1 MTHSAFVGPLA
12 GFGAGNIALAGGKG
26 ANLGE
31 LIRNGFPVPDGFVIT
46 TRAYA
51 ALLDST
57 PLGGNLAE
65 LLQSG
70 ADGARIRAEFAATA
84 VPPEIS
90 AAVAEAYAQLGS
102 KTVAV
107 RSSATAEDLPG
118 AAFAGQQDTY
128 LNVAGEDAVL
138 AAVGDCW
145 ASLWT
150 DRAIAYRQRQG
161 IDPHEVAIAVV
172 VQEMVPAEMAGV
184 MFGANPVTGARGEIV
199 VDASSGLGEAVVS
212 GLVTPD
218 HYVLDGAGRLTAY
231 APGRREVVIH
241 AYDDGGTG
249 GSRGIGENNGTSESR
264 GAGEGRSRVGAPGA
278 AELQRSLSPAQL
290 AELARL
296 ARRAAELFGRPQD
309 MEWAVAKGRVHVLQS
324 RPMTALPPQPVT
336 LNRFQRLMGPF
347 FLEMFTQRPYPL
359 DVSGWLDRGI
369 GAMLRGMAGSVG
381 VRFPSIQQ
389 LLPEEDGVV
398 VRLVPPIPRP
408 TLRTLAAP
416 LSIAVRVRRFRPEKW
431 TEDGRFT
438 AFLAEVEQ
446 LNARDPQPLRWHEIT
461 QLAEDTFRAIHWIT
475 ELRAAYLPGA
485 FVPQAKLRLLL
496 LLLGK
501 PKLAAA
507 LIAGAETR
515 TSQANRGLE
524 QLAEGVRRYPALS
537 AAFGE
542 LAPTDLLDRLGDPEF
557 AGFRADFDAFLAEY
571 GHRETVSVVLSSA
584 PTWSGAPDVVL
595 GLVKAMLGERRE
607 GADQTG
613 QALRELE
620 RHPALRIRP
629 LRRQVLGAVA
639 AAKTG
644 IAFREDTHFYATKLL
659 PPLRRALL
667 ELGRRLTA
675 AGVLDSPDQVHHLR
689 FDELQTMIIHG
700 GSGSGS
706 GSGGGADSDEDDDGG
721 ALPAADRGRYRRVV
735 LAREA
740 KRRELEGIP
749 LLPMDALFARRRRQG
764 NALVSGTAASAG
776 RAAGRVRV
784 ILSPAEFGTL
794 ASGEILVCPYT
805 NPSWTPLFQRAAAV
819 VVDAGGLASHAA
831 IVAREYGIPAVMGTG
846 TGTTVLRDGQQVLVD
861 GSAGL
866 VLPAGDERA

>member
-1 MTHSAFVGPLA
+1 MTESALVGRLA
-12 GFGAGNIALAGGKG
+12 GFGAGDIALAGGKG

-31 LIRNGFPVPDGFVIT
+31 LIRTGFPVPDGFVIT

-51 ALLDST
+51 TLLDST
-57 PLGGNLAE
+57 PLGAKLAE

-70 ADGARIRAEFAATA
+70 AHGASIRAEFAATS
-84 VPPEIS
+84 VPPKIR
-90 AAVAEAYAQLGS
+90 AAVADAYALLGS
-102 KTVAV
+102 KPVAV

-128 LNVAGEDAVL
+128 LNVVGEDAVIQ
-138 AAVGDCW
+138 AVADCW

-150 DRAIAYRQRQG
+150 DRAITYRQRQG

-184 MFGANPVTGARGEIV
+184 MFGANPVTGARDEIV
-199 VDASSGLGEAVVS
+199 VDASGGLGEAVVS

-218 HYVLDGAGRLTAY
+218 HYVLDSAGRLRDY

-249 GSRGIGENNGTSESR
+249 ETRAASENGGTSDVPGGS
-264 GAGEGRSRVGAPGA
+264 EGRGRVRANEG
-278 AELQRSLSPAQL
+278 LQPSLSPAQL
-290 AELARL
+290 TELARL
-296 ARRAAELFGRPQD
+296 ARQAAELFGRPQD
-309 MEWAVAKGRVHVLQS
+309 MEWAVAGDRIYVLQS
-324 RPMTALPPQPVT
+324 RPMTALPPQPLK
-336 LNRFQRLMGPF
+336 LNRFQKLMGPF

-359 DVSGWLDRGI
+359 DASGWMDQGI

-381 VRFPSIQQ
+381 VRFPTIEQ

-416 LSIAVRVRRFRPEKW
+416 LSIALRVRRFKPDKW

-438 AFLAEVEQ
+438 AFLAEVDQ
-446 LNARDPQPLRWHEIT
+446 LNARDPELLRWHEVIR
-461 QLAEDTFRAIHWIT
+461 LAEDAFAAIHWIT

-501 PKLAAA
+501 PRLASG
-507 LIAGAETR
+507 LVAGAETR
-515 TSQANRGLE
+515 TSQANRALE
-524 QLAEGVRRYPALS
+524 QLAEGVQRDPALS
-537 AAFGE
+537 AAFDE
-542 LAPTDLLDRLGDPEF
+542 LATAELLVRLNEPEF
-557 AGFRADFDAFLAEY
+557 AGFRADFDAFLTEY
-571 GHRETVSVVLSSA
+571 GHRETVSIVLSSA

-595 GLVKAMLGERRE
+595 GLVKAMLGERHQ

-620 RHPALRIRP
+620 RHPALRFGP

-639 AAKTG
+639 GAKAG
-644 IAFREDTHFYATKLL
+644 MAFREDTHFYATKLL

-667 ELGRRLTA
+667 ELGQRLAA
-675 AGVLDSPDQVHHLR
+675 AGVLESPDQVHHLR
-689 FDELQTMIIHG
+689 FDELQAMTSG
-700 GSGSGS
+700 GGG
-706 GSGGGADSDEDDDGG
+706 GSGGGAV
-721 ALPAADRGRYRRVV
+721 LPAAERERYRRVV

-749 LLPMDALFARRRRQG
+749 LLPTDALFAGSRRHG
-764 NALVSGTAASAG
+764 YALVSGTAASAG

-784 ILSPAEFGTL
+784 IRSPVDFGTL
-794 ASGEILVCPYT
+794 VSGEILVCPYT

-819 VVDAGGLASHAA
+819 VVDAGGLGSHAA

-846 TGTTVLRDGQQVLVD
+846 TGTDVLRDGQQVLVD

>member
-1 MTHSAFVGPLA
+1 MTQSVLVGRLA
-12 GFGAGNIALAGGKG
+12 GFGAGDIALAGGKG

-31 LIRNGFPVPDGFVIT
+31 LIRNGFPVPDGFVVT

-57 PLGGNLAE
+57 PLGAKLAE

-70 ADGARIRAEFAATA
+70 ADGASIRAEFAATA
-84 VPPEIS
+84 VPPEIR
-90 AAVAEAYAQLGS
+90 VAIADAYAQLGS
-102 KTVAV
+102 KPVAV

-128 LNVAGEDAVL
+128 LNVVGEDAVIN
-138 AAVGDCW
+138 AVADCW

-161 IDPHEVAIAVV
+161 IDTHEVAIAVV
-172 VQEMVPAEMAGV
+172 VQEMVPAEIAGV
-184 MFGANPVTGARGEIV
+184 MFGANPVTGARDEIV
-199 VDASSGLGEAVVS
+199 VDATSGLGDAVVS

-218 HYVLDGAGRLTAY
+218 HYVLDCAGRLTAY

-241 AYDDGGTG
+241 AYDDGGTV
-249 GSRGIGENNGTSESR
+249 ESR
-264 GAGEGRSRVGAPGA
+264 GAGESNGTGESRGASEGRGRVRGQGTTD
-278 AELQRSLSPAQL
+278 LQPSLSPAQL

-296 ARRAAELFGRPQD
+296 ARQAAELFGRPQD
-309 MEWAVAKGRVHVLQS
+309 MEWAVASGRVHVLQS
-324 RPMTALPPQPVT
+324 RPMTALPPQPVK
-336 LNRFQRLMGPF
+336 LNRFQKLMGPF

-359 DVSGWLDRGI
+359 DVSGWMDRGI

-408 TLRTLAAP
+408 TLRTFAAP
-416 LSIAVRVRRFRPEKW
+416 LSIALRVRRFKPEKW

-438 AFLAEVEQ
+438 AFLAETEQ
-446 LNARDPQPLRWHEIT
+446 LKARDPERLRWHEVI
-461 QLAEDTFRAIHWIT
+461 QLAEGVFAAIHWIT

-501 PKLAAA
+501 PRLAAA

-524 QLAEGVRRYPALS
+524 QLAESVRRDPVLS
-537 AAFGE
+537 AAFDE
-542 LAPTDLLDRLGDPEF
+542 LAPADLLVRLTEPEF

-595 GLVKAMLGERRE
+595 GLVKAMLGERHQ

-620 RHPALRIRP
+620 RHPALRIWP
-629 LRRQVLGAVA
+629 LRRQVLSAVA

-667 ELGRRLTA
+667 ELGQRLAA
-675 AGVLDSPDQVHHLR
+675 AGVLDAPDQVHHLR
-689 FDELQTMIIHG
+689 FDELQTMMIDG
-700 GSGSGS
+700 GS
-706 GSGGGADSDEDDDGG
+706 ADDGG
-721 ALPAADRGRYRRVV
+721 ALPAAERERYRRVV

-749 LLPMDALFARRRRQG
+749 LLPMDALFTGRRRHG

-784 ILSPAEFGTL
+784 IFSPADFGTL

-819 VVDAGGLASHAA
+819 VVDAGGLGSHAA

-846 TGTTVLRDGQQVLVD
+846 TGTKVLQNGQQVLVD
-861 GSAGL
+861 GSAGV
-866 VLPAGDERA
+866 VLPAGDERV